1 MPPAK
6 APAFPRAVEA
16 PIFVRPLGGGEPRS
30 GGGGMP
36 PFLYFLVNL
45 NLYPFK
51 PLPNITIGKSEND
64 DALIQEIQI
73 TFRIIQP
80 SLLFIVLVAVSL
92 DSQLGLLAKKIQN
105 IIAYDSLTLEAWFVT
120 SQKIKP

>member
-1 MPPAK
+1 
-6 APAFPRAVEA
+6 
-16 PIFVRPLGGGEPRS
+16 
-30 GGGGMP
+30 MP